1 VVFLLLGIRPVDTT
15 RMSVFGTNPAQS
27 LAGLGA
33 AAQQAAKDAKK
44 TQSQPAVSRQVTR
57 LDDSVEFEDATKH
70 ATSDDGGKRR
80 RQQHE
85 QQQEQRE
92 DHKNQGGLDVKG

>member
-1 VVFLLLGIRPVDTT
+1 
-15 RMSVFGTNPAQS
+15 MSVFGTNPAQS

-44 TQSQPAVSRQVTR
+44 AQSQPAIPRQVTR

-80 RQQHE
+80 RQHHE
-85 QQQEQRE
+85 QQQEQQEAR
-92 DHKNQGGLDVKG
+92 KNPSGLDVQG

>member
-1 VVFLLLGIRPVDTT
+1 
-15 RMSVFGTNPAQS
+15 MSVFGTNPAQS

-44 TQSQPAVSRQVTR
+44 SQSQPAIPRQVTR

-80 RQQHE
+80 RQHHE
-85 QQQEQRE
+85 QQQDQHEAQN
-92 DHKNQGGLDVKG
+92 DSPSLDVQG